1 MGSGSR
7 PLAGLMKGIDR
18 ARQGDADFRELAGPR
33 LYLDRS
39 AMLLDDNVVANGEP
53 QAGPLARRFRR
64 EERVEYLLLQIG
76 RNAGAVV
83 PDPDFHTVAE
93 ALCRNDKDRLVAIA
107 TGFRLAFRRR
117 IKTIRDHVEEGAGD
131 VLRKDFRLACGR
143 IKRPLDGDFETLRLR
158 PRTVPGEV
166 QDFLDNRI
174 DVDTPMLA
182 GDFPRVQQHV
192 LDDRIRTPAVMHDLL
207 EIVL

>member
-7 PLAGLMKGIDR
+7 PLAGLMKGSNR

-39 AMLLDDNVVANGEP
+39 AVLLDDNVVANGEA

-64 EERVEYLLLQIG
+64 EERIEYLLLHIG

-83 PDPDFHTVAE
+83 PDPDFHTGAE
-93 ALCRNDKDRLVAIA
+93 ALRRSGQDRLVAIA
-107 TGFRLAFRRR
+107 TRFRLAFCRR

-131 VLRKDFRLACGR
+131 VLRKDFGLACGR
-143 IKRPLDGDFETLRLR
+143 IKRALDGDFETLLLR
-158 PRTVPGEV
+158 PRTAPGEV

-192 LDDRIRTPAVMHDLL
+192 LDDRLRPPAALP
-207 EIVL
+207 